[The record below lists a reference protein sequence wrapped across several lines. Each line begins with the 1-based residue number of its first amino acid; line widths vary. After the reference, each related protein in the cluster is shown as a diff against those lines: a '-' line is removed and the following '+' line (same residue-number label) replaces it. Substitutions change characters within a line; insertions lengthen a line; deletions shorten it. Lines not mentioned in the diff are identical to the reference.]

1 VVGWL
6 ISRKEKFTMPNLMM
20 FGYDEPSAR
29 RLKEKIDPVMQKL
42 GFGEDAVTT
51 IISATVEFCD
61 GHCTPG
67 PYIRV
72 CSTASSAITRI
83 IEALENAGVN
93 EDVEWLI
100 IDGFKSKKT
109 DT

>member
-1 VVGWL
+1 
-6 ISRKEKFTMPNLMM
+6 MPNLMM

-29 RLKEKIDPVMQKL
+29 RLKGKIDPIMQEL

-51 IISATVEFCD
+51 VISATVEFCD
-61 GHCTPG
+61 GHGTPS

-72 CSTASSAITRI
+72 CSTALDAITRI
-83 IEALENAGVN
+83 IEALEIAGIN
-93 EDVEWLI
+93 EDIEWLVV
-100 IDGFKSKKT
+100 DGFKSKKT